1 MDIQLGYG
9 SGTQTVQI
17 PNKNLVG
24 VIEPTAPAITE
35 RGAALVK
42 RALASPI
49 GTPKLEQIVRPGE
62 KIVLITSDITRP
74 LPSHTVLPP
83 VIETLYAAGVRPED
97 ITVVFALGAHRPHTE
112 DEMRRLVGDSIYS
125 SVRCV
130 DSNPADCIHMGV
142 TRAGTP
148 VDITRVVAE
157 ADRRIGIGNIEYHYF
172 AGYSGGAKALMPGV
186 STRAAIQANHSK
198 MVMPEAVAG
207 RIKDNPV
214 RLDLEEAVTYC
225 PLDFIVNVVLDAHK
239 EIVFAVAGHYIEA
252 HRAGCRFLDSLYRVD
267 ISRRADIVVASQG
280 GYPKDINLYQTQ
292 KALDNAAHAVRD
304 GGIIIL
310 VGACGEG
317 LGEPVFERW
326 IREADSPQALIERI
340 ERDFQLGG
348 HKAAAIAL
356 VTRRAKVFLV
366 SDMPPE
372 LVRRAHLRPFSTVQ
386 QAFDEAIATMG
397 DTASV
402 LVMPY
407 AGSTLPVCLG

>member
-172 AGYSGGAKALMPGV
+172 AGYSGGA
-186 STRAAIQANHSK
+186 
-198 MVMPEAVAG
+198 
-207 RIKDNPV
+207 
-214 RLDLEEAVTYC
+214 RL
-225 PLDFIVNVVLDAHK
+225 
-239 EIVFAVAGHYIEA
+239 
-252 HRAGCRFLDSLYRVD
+252 
-267 ISRRADIVVASQG
+267 
-280 GYPKDINLYQTQ
+280 
-292 KALDNAAHAVRD
+292 
-304 GGIIIL
+304 
-310 VGACGEG
+310 
-317 LGEPVFERW
+317 
-326 IREADSPQALIERI
+326 
-340 ERDFQLGG
+340 
-348 HKAAAIAL
+348 
-356 VTRRAKVFLV
+356 
-366 SDMPPE
+366 
-372 LVRRAHLRPFSTVQ
+372 
-386 QAFDEAIATMG
+386 
-397 DTASV
+397 
-402 LVMPY
+402 
-407 AGSTLPVCLG
+407 